1 MGEDCCIGSENIIK
15 MFPVRVINAGAP
27 ATLRFL
33 QQHCLQVA
41 GFVSTVACDLDA
53 AKVVCADAVLRHRA
67 DLNNYIHQSLLLR
80 MRVPRDA
87 SHE

>member
-1 MGEDCCIGSENIIK
+1 MAQNCTGSAKSSKWEATSASHETNSMG
-15 MFPVRVINAGAP
+15 VINAGAP

-41 GFVSTVACDLDA
+41 GVVSTVAFDLDA

-67 DLNNYIHQSLLLR
+67 
-80 MRVPRDA
+80 
-87 SHE
+87 E